1 MLKIKTNKKNYNK
14 HIRYLMFLYFF
25 SFLIGIL
32 SLSYLNNYKNT
43 EYKKLI
49 NNQKNEYEKRLFSLE
64 YFLHQKKNNETYLVN
79 FKKSE
84 TYNINDEY
92 NISKFTN
99 NLLGNPKG
107 AKAKS
112 SGYFDIYNKEKI
124 VFAGGDGVFGY
135 FDIDNFSEDTFD
147 MKLIRSNL
155 KNLINYQEFFSKGDL
170 GLKEITIDKDELY
183 IAYNKEVKKNCFNLS
198 ILKAKI
204 NFSFLN
210 FEEFF
215 SYDECW
221 IDTGFAR
228 NRSGG
233 RIVIKDNKKILVST
247 GTYDDWNAPQDS
259 ESFFG
264 KVLEIDKKTKE
275 YKIISKGHRNPQGL
289 YYNKYRDLIV
299 STDHGPKRGDE
310 VNLDL
315 NPGLKI
321 KNFGWPISSYG
332 DHYDNEKSM
341 IKNIYELAPLNKSHK
356 DFGFVE
362 PIKYYDKNVAP
373 SGITFVP
380 ENFSNI
386 QESYF
391 ISGLGF
397 RQADGAKALYVVG
410 FNEDYSKVV
419 KEKQISI
426 GERIRDLEFIHSK
439 NILVLFLETSS
450 SFAILKKIK

>member
-1 MLKIKTNKKNYNK
+1 M
-14 HIRYLMFLYFF
+14 
-25 SFLIGIL
+25 
-32 SLSYLNNYKNT
+32 
-43 EYKKLI
+43 
-49 NNQKNEYEKRLFSLE
+49 
-64 YFLHQKKNNETYLVN
+64 
-79 FKKSE
+79 
-84 TYNINDEY
+84 
-92 NISKFTN
+92 
-99 NLLGNPKG
+99 
-107 AKAKS
+107 
-112 SGYFDIYNKEKI
+112 
-124 VFAGGDGVFGY
+124 
-135 FDIDNFSEDTFD
+135 
-147 MKLIRSNL
+147 
-155 KNLINYQEFFSKGDL
+155 
-170 GLKEITIDKDELY
+170 
-183 IAYNKEVKKNCFNLS
+183 
-198 ILKAKI
+198 
-204 NFSFLN
+204 
-210 FEEFF
+210 
-215 SYDECW
+215 
-221 IDTGFAR
+221 
-228 NRSGG
+228 
-233 RIVIKDNKKILVST
+233 
-247 GTYDDWNAPQDS
+247 
-259 ESFFG
+259 
-264 KVLEIDKKTKE
+264 
-275 YKIISKGHRNPQGL
+275 
-289 YYNKYRDLIV
+289 

-341 IKNIYELAPLNKSHK
+341 IKNIHELAPLNKSHK